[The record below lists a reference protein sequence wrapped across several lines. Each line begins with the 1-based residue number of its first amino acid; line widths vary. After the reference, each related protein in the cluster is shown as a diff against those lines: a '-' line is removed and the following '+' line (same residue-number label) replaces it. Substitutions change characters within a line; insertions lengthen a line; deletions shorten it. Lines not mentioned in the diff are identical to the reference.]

1 MARGPLRGAGL
12 GSGGN
17 SVTTPAGVI
26 CAILLPKNSVNQR
39 LPSRPAVMAK
49 GPLSLMRSEANS
61 VITPAE
67 VIRPMTPET
76 SANQILPSGPTR
88 SEEHTSELQ
97 SLAYLVCRLLLE
109 KK

>member
-1 MARGPLRGAGL
+1 M
-12 GSGGN
+12 
-17 SVTTPAGVI
+17 TTPAGVI

-76 SANQILPSGPTR
+76 SANQILPSGPTVMPR
-88 SEEHTSELQ
+88 GLPVMPLGLPAVRT
-97 SLAYLVCRLLLE
+97 
-109 KK
+109 

>member
-1 MARGPLRGAGL
+1 VVALGGEVGLAGGGRAVIAPAGVTRPILLPLSSVNQRLPSGPTVMARGPLRGAGL

-61 VITPAE
+61 VI
-67 VIRPMTPET
+67 
-76 SANQILPSGPTR
+76 
-88 SEEHTSELQ
+88 
-97 SLAYLVCRLLLE
+97 
-109 KK
+109 